1 MSTENNNNNN
11 GIIGSPLSGNS
22 VLSGSGSVLDSDKIQ
37 KIVNNYQKV
46 KNQNA
51 ILKKALLQE
60 QQKTNDLEKGLKEK
74 EQALT
79 TSLQEHD
86 VLDFN
91 NQRLTKRIQLM
102 QDHMNEKK
110 ESGGQWF
117 GGKNQKLEIQK
128 KEEEINILRSELQEK
143 IDDNEGLHSVN
154 IEKENA
160 YKSLE
165 QDLKSNITEKEREI
179 QEKQEKINV
188 LLIEQKESE
197 KKLHDQT
204 KGLRDAISLLEI
216 NFKQIYSSTK
226 QRDDSFIRLS
236 ELIQTGLNSNL
247 PLISFDYPLENITP
261 SNERFPIEDII
272 ETIEKSNSNN
282 NTIINIDSNTIKTIS
297 DRNSWIPPIKSIIG
311 SVQQFLSYHLEQ
323 VSQLIS
329 SHRSSMSQLIE
340 TNQQEFKRLNQQLN
354 DLLLQKEELEFRLN
368 TVGEQLLKKEFEISE
383 HSASIKTINETISK
397 LQDSNQQLDSQSL
410 RDKESYNQMKKQFES
425 QIKSIKSDF
434 ELEMKQAK
442 DQNQALLKHQKGLLN
457 SKINEKDL
465 IISNLEKKLSLIQ
478 KSLSNN
484 SSPQIS
490 IQQQQQQQQS
500 PILLDL
506 NNNNNNDDNNT
517 NANTNTNTNSI
528 SNDLIDLSFLESNGL
543 SNNNNNNNN
552 KNNFGEQN
560 SNNNNSSNSLI
571 NLDDDIILDTQ
582 IDEEKQIKQENNN
595 NNNSGNNSL
604 ENSVILTTPRPV
616 VSDRFKLSVLDE
628 TGDESDSLNFSM
640 TDKERENEM
649 KVYYENKI
657 TQLLNKISNI
667 DAKALRYYDQYQQLM
682 KKGGAS
688 QSELDSTIL
697 ELKNCKAELKNTKD
711 ELEVTRV
718 NYDQQMRYL
727 TEQFISLN
735 ENVSSLDSQLIKI
748 KQYKV
753 SCGKCKHWNQLEFIF
768 SPNNQGLYCSKGH
781 PILTIQP

>member
-1 MSTENNNNNN
+1 MSMENNNNNN
-11 GIIGSPLSGNS
+11 GVIGSPLSGNS

-79 TSLQEHD
+79 TALQEHD

-110 ESGGQWF
+110 ESSGQWF

-165 QDLKSNITEKEREI
+165 QDLKSNIAEKEQEI
-179 QEKQEKINV
+179 QEKQEKINS

-247 PLISFDYPLENITP
+247 PTITFDYPLENITP
-261 SNERFPIEDII
+261 SNERFQIDDIV
-272 ETIEKSNSNN
+272 ETVEKSKNSNN
-282 NTIINIDSNTIKTIS
+282 NIIIDSNTIKTIS

-410 RDKESYNQMKKQFES
+410 RDKESYNQMKKQLES
-425 QIKSIKSDF
+425 QIKSIKSEF
-434 ELEMKQAK
+434 EQEMKQAK
-442 DQNQALLKHQKGLLN
+442 DQHQALLKHQKGLLN

-465 IISNLEKKLSLIQ
+465 IISNLEKKLSSLQ
-478 KSLSNN
+478 KSFSNN
-484 SSPQIS
+484 SSPS
-490 IQQQQQQQQS
+490 IQQQQQQQS
-500 PILLDL
+500 PILIDL
-506 NNNNNNDDNNT
+506 NNDDSNHNT
-517 NANTNTNTNSI
+517 NINKNINSN

-543 SNNNNNNNN
+543 SNSNNNNNDNNN
-552 KNNFGEQN
+552 KYNFGEQN
-560 SNNNNSSNSLI
+560 RSNNNNSSNSLI

-582 IDEEKQIKQENNN
+582 IEEEKQIKQENNNNN

-649 KVYYENKI
+649 KIYYENKI

-688 QSELDSTIL
+688 QSELDSTIS
-697 ELKNCKAELKNTKD
+697 ELKNCKDELKNTKD